1 MCVNI
6 TVASKFF
13 SSLTNVRCLWLILV
27 FPTKKIVL
35 VFKCY
40 AWSVSYWSPVCLINN
55 NIIFTF
61 KQVFVRFPEYLG
73 FLVYVFNP
81 FAKCCIFNCSWNF
94 HIRGLKIRLGVW
106 FWCNAK
112 IGLLVVLNTN
122 IIYSFCGPYML
133 YKPYNH

>member
-1 MCVNI
+1 MYVFIFEVIYTLIAHCMYILYKGLKARTCHIVMVCFIYIYICLNI
-6 TVASKFF
+6 TVASTFF

-73 FLVYVFNP
+73 FLVYVSNI
-81 FAKCCIFNCSWNF
+81 CWVL
-94 HIRGLKIRLGVW
+94 HI
-106 FWCNAK
+106 
-112 IGLLVVLNTN
+112 
-122 IIYSFCGPYML
+122 
-133 YKPYNH
+133 